1 MKRLLWTGII
11 LVAVWATVFCVPSLN
26 FLFRAQWQGSGLMP
40 FAVWPGDGNTLDI
53 PETRLQRFPGDKNV
67 LLFTALQSPRRPEYD
82 YGRTPRFLPSPL
94 FPGSPASSEPLE
106 KLRRLEQ
113 LINRYPDDATLV
125 AVYLRAALESPLG
138 RRPEELDPVDPR
150 EPPPELDRDIPQ
162 PLLDAAGLRKA
173 LQICERGR
181 QLEPNN
187 AFFDWMKCGLL
198 LLSWR
203 DGEALQVLEKA
214 MHRSTYDDHVLEQI
228 QRMVQARSVVLG
240 RNLTIEE
247 KQTLLSIWQPRH
259 LSGEMNLAR
268 LIGVHITKAQRRGA
282 HQVALRITANLAS
295 MGAKRRAAP
304 QLGNGLDT
312 FLENSAYY
320 APIRDEFRLWRENN
334 NSGGVEK
341 RDNLFLEYARRH
353 GRDDQA
359 TLALQFFKQTEAQR
373 KQINDLYPYEQL
385 GTSYWSWAATEG
397 LRKIGVLLL
406 LFLPVPL
413 LMVGLMCLPA
423 VRKLLQ
429 SESPVVGAEPGF
441 AEVLRGTVECGCWA
455 VFCVFLYPPLV
466 LSYWGDDFMTAQSY
480 QRKAYWQFLMLD
492 NGELATLF
500 LFALPL
506 LFGAIYALRSGVRWQ
521 KRRQG
526 EVVKHLFWRNLAWFV
541 LTLGL
546 AFLCWFALQI
556 NWEYLLSQW
565 SMFLESWEI
574 SSLRQE
580 WGMLFVLLCG
590 VVAIFLIQ
598 YFQWRKRPHRREAV
612 RYSLHLFYRSM
623 AAWLVV
629 GSVLYL
635 CTLIVALPLRNRAE
649 AKVERVL
656 AVGEVQARQE
666 WNK

>member
-1 MKRLLWTGII
+1 MKRSSIAGLI
-11 LVAVWATVFCVPSLN
+11 LIAVWATVFCVPSLN

-40 FAVWPGDGNTLDI
+40 FAVWAEDNNTLDI

-67 LLFTALQSPRRPEYD
+67 LLFTALQSPRRPEND

-94 FPGSPASSEPLE
+94 FPGTPALSEPLE

-138 RRPEELDPVDPR
+138 RRPEELDSVDPR

-187 AFFDWMKCGLL
+187 AFFDWMKCGFL

-214 MHRSTYDDHVLEQI
+214 VHRSTYDDHVLKQM
-228 QRMVQARSVVLG
+228 QCMVQARSVVLG

-247 KQTLLSIWQPRH
+247 KQTLLSMWQPRH

-268 LIGVHITKAQRRGA
+268 LIGVHITKAQRREA
-282 HQVALRITANLAS
+282 HQEALRITANLAS

-353 GRDDQA
+353 GRDYQA

-385 GTSYWSWAATEG
+385 GTSYWSWAAIEG
-397 LRKIGVLLL
+397 LRRIGVLLL

-429 SESPVVGAEPGF
+429 SNSPVVGAEPGL
-441 AEVLRGTVECGCWA
+441 AEVLRGTLECGCWA

-466 LSYWGDDFMTAQSY
+466 LSYWGDDFMTAESY

-492 NGELATLF
+492 NDESATIVLF
-500 LFALPL
+500 VLPL

-526 EVVKHLFWRNLAWFV
+526 EAVKYLFWRNLAWFV
-541 LTLGL
+541 LALGL
-546 AFLCWFALQI
+546 GVLCWFVTQMS
-556 NWEYLLSQW
+556 WKFLLRQW
-565 SMFLESWEI
+565 SDFIVTWDITELK
-574 SSLRQE
+574 QE
-580 WGMLFVLLCG
+580 WGILFTLSMGL
-590 VVAIFLIQ
+590 ASIFFIQ
-598 YFQWRKRPHRREAV
+598 YRQWRKRPHRREAV
-612 RYSLHLFYRSM
+612 RYGLRLLYHSL
-623 AAWLVV
+623 ATWLVV

-635 CTLIVALPLRNRAE
+635 CTLLISLPLRQRAE
-649 AKVERVL
+649 VKVDRVL
-656 AVGEVQARQE
+656 AVGEVRAME
-666 WNK
+666 ME